1 MRPLGTRHTRPMLAR
16 GAFYVGLAAIGLA
29 GALAGCTGSSTQ
41 VQSSPTG
48 SSSGRQSTS
57 APSGSAPA
65 SGTAVCNTALLDAPW
80 NYSGPAG
87 TFTASSAPK
96 GLPTFGSA
104 GTDFP
109 QATKLLVVPAG
120 DNTQAATAGDYQLN
134 DAVVYF
140 APGEHKIE
148 STMFAGH
155 DSAYVGG
162 YTATLGKAVID
173 GVDGATDGTG
183 KEGGSFE
190 VANASSGN
198 NVYDT
203 WEYLTVKNYA
213 SSINSSLMGNVNGS
227 GNAAAGNDI
236 GDTYKYMTIG
246 PNEYGVT
253 SDTTAPSQGQNSAG
267 GYAID
272 AGSNTTVEH
281 NCLTQNA
288 QGAFNVIQAE
298 KLVISGNEISKNGL
312 GLYPDSDG
320 SGGATSACGCSG
332 GGKVFFSKNAVF
344 TGNYV
349 HDNYNDG
356 VWFDTNNGGAD
367 ISGNYF
373 ASNWGAAIGYEAS
386 YNANISDNTLVGN
399 GWASNGAWPAGVN
412 GGTCGGDPG
421 VSCTNGLGPV
431 TGKSGDNPY
440 AAIDLSN
447 SGGNSSLATD
457 YSGELLVEGNV
468 LTNNFGGV
476 KIYTDTNRY
485 PGNLNGDSACSLPLG
500 VLNQT
505 NSPTYY
511 KQGKILVANGDA
523 DVSGKQVTVSGG
535 TQTICGAYGQVTD
548 DGTQTAKHAPEAGMA
563 VYDQDSGAFLG
574 IVASVASSE
583 AFTLDRSVSQPLT
596 AANLLLSGY
605 GGCGP
610 ADDFNGAL
618 NQKSGKPA
626 AEYFNNC
633 IWGSTNVTVK
643 GNTFKTDT
651 GVVQGCTEPDNL
663 CGYMEDAAFNAGVP
677 KLMQFFD
684 SYTNY
689 IAAAKDG
696 LGNVWSDNTYEWT
709 GNSTGWLFMAGTQG
723 NQVSRFT
730 WQQAPYAQDAG
741 SSFSG

>member
-1 MRPLGTRHTRPMLAR
+1 MSAR

-29 GALAGCTGSSTQ
+29 GALAGCTGSGTQ

-48 SSSGRQSTS
+48 SSSGSQSSSASQPTS
-57 APSGSAPA
+57 TGSAPT
-65 SGTAVCNTALLDAPW
+65 SGTAVCNTSLLDAPW
-80 NYSGPAG
+80 TYHGPAG

-96 GLPTFGSA
+96 GLPTFGSG

-109 QATKLLVVPAG
+109 GATKLVVVPAG
-120 DNTQAATAGDYQLN
+120 DNSEAAQAADYQV
-134 DAVVYF
+134 DHAVVYF
-140 APGEHKIE
+140 DPGEHKI
-148 STMFAGH
+148 STTLFAGH

-162 YTATLGKAVID
+162 YTAALGKAVID
-173 GVDGATDGTG
+173 GVDGATAGTG

-190 VANASSGN
+190 VATASSGST
-198 NVYDT
+198 VDDT

-213 SSINSSLMGNVNGS
+213 SSLNSSVMGNVNGA
-227 GNAAAGNDI
+227 GNTEAANDI

-253 SDTTAPSQGQNSAG
+253 NSSSAPAKGQNSGG

-272 AGSNTTVEH
+272 AGSDTTIEH
-281 NCLTQNA
+281 SCLTQNA
-288 QGAFNVIQAE
+288 QGGFNVIGGE

-312 GLYPDSDG
+312 GVYPDSTG

-332 GGKVFFSKNAVF
+332 GGKVFFSKNARF

-356 VWFDTNNGGAD
+356 VWFDTDNGGAN

-373 ASNWGAAIGYEAS
+373 ASNWGSAIAYEAS
-386 YNANISDNTLVGN
+386 YNANISDNTVVGN
-399 GWASNGAWPAGVN
+399 GWASNGPWPAGVN
-412 GGTCGGDPG
+412 GGACSPPPG
-421 VSCTNGLGPV
+421 PVSCTNGLGPV
-431 TGKSGDNPY
+431 TGKGGGNPY
-440 AAIDLSN
+440 AAIDLSD
-447 SGGNSSLATD
+447 SGGNSNLDTD
-457 YSGELLVEGNV
+457 YSGQLLVEGNV

-485 PGNLNGDSACSLPLG
+485 PGNIDGDSACSLPLG
-500 VLNQT
+500 VLNQS
-505 NSPTYY
+505 NSKTYY
-511 KQGKILVANGDA
+511 KQSKVLAAENGTA
-523 DVSGKQVTVSGG
+523 TVSGDQVSVSGG
-535 TQTICGAYGQVTD
+535 TQTKCGGYGQVVD
-548 DGTQTAKHAPEAGMA
+548 DGPQMAKQAPEAGMA
-563 VYDQDSGAFLG
+563 VFDEDSGVFLG
-574 IVASVASSE
+574 DVASVSSAE
-583 AFTLDRSVSQPLT
+583 SFTLSKSVSSPLSG
-596 AANLLLSGY
+596 ANLLLSGY

-651 GVVQGCTEPDNL
+651 GVVQGCTDPDNL

-684 SYTNY
+684 SYTTY

-696 LGNVWSDNTYEWT
+696 LGNVWSGNTYEWD